1 MLSPFLLS
9 STVDSLSSPSSF
21 LFSASLLLTL
31 TIVTHF
37 FPHSLFNASAFA
49 LYLSFLH
56 PFSLSTS
63 LISFLISFLS
73 SSSPPSHST
82 TFPHPFFLVLVQ
94 PITNPATTRQY
105 IPEHKLLH
113 LLHSEYN
120 NPFQNHTMRI
130 EHPSSVRLAAA
141 LLIMTLASSSSPSS
155 YFTSAVNTLNINN
168 HETFSPSHNDEPFAL
183 PPSLPPHI
191 QQNLH
196 HSQHQQ
202 LLKRHSPSSQSH
214 TLSKRAA
221 PQGWIDY
228 YSSTGAFID
237 ESILTSASCLTLPS
251 TWGIIDITLAT
262 RPNPAN
268 NERDVLQL
276 FNDKNCITVNRE
288 PATQT
293 GWVLIAMY
301 FNKVPQSLQWVRTG
315 ASTTTTTTTTTTSS
329 QSVAPTA
336 SSSSS
341 VPTQT
346 LSVSSSSLPSPS
358 PTAQTPPPD
367 GITNPQPSHH
377 TTFPNALIPPKP
389 LPDSSS
395 SSAWGD
401 NCGGPQNDPDSPG
414 CKGARQVS
422 HILITGITIALVV
435 VALMAA
441 GSFYIYR
448 RFYANALPTT
458 TTGNS
463 SSYRSNQQNNHS
475 QTGGGGGGGGG
486 SYAFSGTH
494 NMNSSVSGSG
504 TRSGSGTA
512 SGTGTGTGTGRQ
524 LGDDA
529 NPDYE
534 YCHDQDENEPPRFM
548 FDHRHDNVNT
558 NRNPRLF
565 NEGNNNTN
573 TLAAPT
579 SIHYPN
585 NSSDIS
591 LIERVRK

>member
-1 MLSPFLLS
+1 M
-9 STVDSLSSPSSF
+9 T
-21 LFSASLLLTL
+21 
-31 TIVTHF
+31 
-37 FPHSLFNASAFA
+37 
-49 LYLSFLH
+49 
-56 PFSLSTS
+56 
-63 LISFLISFLS
+63 LS
-73 SSSPPSHST
+73 SSSS
-82 TFPHPFFLVLVQ
+82 
-94 PITNPATTRQY
+94 
-105 IPEHKLLH
+105 
-113 LLHSEYN
+113 
-120 NPFQNHTMRI
+120 
-130 EHPSSVRLAAA
+130 
-141 LLIMTLASSSSPSS
+141 
-155 YFTSAVNTLNINN
+155 FTSAVVNTLNTNN
-168 HETFSPSHNDEPFAL
+168 HDTLSLSHNDELPFTL

-191 QQNLH
+191 QQYLH
-196 HSQHQQ
+196 HNHHQQ
-202 LLKRHSPSSQSH
+202 LIKRQLPPPSSQPH
-214 TLSKRAA
+214 NTLSKRAN
-221 PQGWIDY
+221 PQAWIDY

-237 ESILTSASCLTLPS
+237 ESILTSTSCLTLPS

-293 GWVLIAMY
+293 GWVVIALY
-301 FNKVPQSLQWVRTG
+301 FNKVPQSLQWTRIG
-315 ASTTTTTTTTTTSS
+315 ASTTTTTTPTTTTA
-329 QSVAPTA
+329 APTSSNSA

-341 VPTQT
+341 ASTQT
-346 LSVSSSSLPSPS
+346 LSISTSSIPTSS
-358 PTAQTPPPD
+358 PTD
-367 GITNPQPSHH
+367 ELHPQPSHH

-401 NCGGPQNDPDSPG
+401 NCGGPENDPDSPG

-441 GSFYIYR
+441 GSFYVYR

-463 SSYRSNQQNNHS
+463 SSYRSNQNNNHS
-475 QTGGGGGGGGG
+475 HTGGGGG

-512 SGTGTGTGTGRQ
+512 SGTGTGTGGR

-534 YCHDQDENEPPRFM
+534 YCHEQDENEPPRFM
-548 FDHRHDNVNT
+548 FDHRHDNVDT
-558 NRNPRLF
+558 NRNP
-565 NEGNNNTN
+565 
-573 TLAAPT
+573 LAAP
-579 SIHYPN
+579 SSSVHYPN